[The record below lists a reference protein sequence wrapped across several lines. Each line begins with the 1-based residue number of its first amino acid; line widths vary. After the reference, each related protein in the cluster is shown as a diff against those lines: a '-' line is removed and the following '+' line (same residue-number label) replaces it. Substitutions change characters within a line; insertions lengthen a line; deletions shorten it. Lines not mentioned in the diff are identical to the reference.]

1 VAWTLNNENMTVIG
15 GMSKVEKDLF
25 NDWAAAVAD
34 GEHPKSAA
42 EGWDS
47 DYESHK
53 GAPTTMTIGG
63 KKGSAVK
70 CCSIRL
76 SKSSRVYFVQAESQK
91 MVIVLRVGDHEPPA
105 WPKVIK

>member
-1 VAWTLNNENMTVIG
+1 MAWTLNNENMKAVG
-15 GMSKVEKDLF
+15 AMSKVEKDLF
-25 NDWAAAVAD
+25 NDWARAVSN

-47 DYESHK
+47 DYESYK
-53 GAPTTMTIGG
+53 GAPTKMTIGG

-76 SKSSRVYFVQAESQK
+76 SQGNRVYFVQAESQK
-91 MVIVLRVGDHEPPA
+91 MVIVLRVGDHKEPD
-105 WPKVIK
+105 WPKEIK